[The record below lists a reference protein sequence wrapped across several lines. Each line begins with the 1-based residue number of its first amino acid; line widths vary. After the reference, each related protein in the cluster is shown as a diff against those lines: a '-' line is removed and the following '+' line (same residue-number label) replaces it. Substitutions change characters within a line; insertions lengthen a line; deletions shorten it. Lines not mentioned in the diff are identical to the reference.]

1 MMLANKNYE
10 QSTRNAN
17 DPMVVRPTKDL
28 VMLMSVSFWKDPGFC
43 KDPVLVISF
52 GREKEWC
59 VRKLLFFGDTSLLRV
74 MCHYQNYWEHV
85 LSEFSN
91 WRVNTEFASAC
102 FRIREH
108 SCAPDTRRDTVLL
121 MTFYIPLDNL
131 FFAYLCECGIRQITF
146 FMLHVTDVTYSCIHV
161 GVDGRRW
168 SRQQGLII
176 LTPAHPDHIMYLLE
190 PISER
195 GMYLANISQY
205 PKSKKYVSQSE
216 ASSRGKRGGAVGERG
231 AHHSKRRPKK
241 AESSGRGLL
250 LLPMPATDL
259 WCDSADFLPKTSRA
273 LLAAALTAHCTS
285 ICVISR

>member
-1 MMLANKNYE
+1 
-10 QSTRNAN
+10 
-17 DPMVVRPTKDL
+17 
-28 VMLMSVSFWKDPGFC
+28 
-43 KDPVLVISF
+43 
-52 GREKEWC
+52 
-59 VRKLLFFGDTSLLRV
+59 
-74 MCHYQNYWEHV
+74 
-85 LSEFSN
+85 
-91 WRVNTEFASAC
+91 
-102 FRIREH
+102 
-108 SCAPDTRRDTVLL
+108 

-131 FFAYLCECGIRQITF
+131 FFAYLCECGIRQNTF
-146 FMLHVTDVTYSCIHV
+146 LMLHVTDVTYSCIHV

-176 LTPAHPDHIMYLLE
+176 LTPAHPDHTYYVPTYIRAYLR
-190 PISER
+190 ER
-195 GMYLANISQY
+195 
-205 PKSKKYVSQSE
+205 YVSCKYLTVSKIQKICISKRRE